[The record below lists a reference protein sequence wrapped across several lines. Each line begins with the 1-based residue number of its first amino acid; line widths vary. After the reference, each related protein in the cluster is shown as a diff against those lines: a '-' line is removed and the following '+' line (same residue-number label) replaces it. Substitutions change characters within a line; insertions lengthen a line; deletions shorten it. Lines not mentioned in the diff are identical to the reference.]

1 MLILYPSA
9 HRPPRPGTERS
20 AARLRLRYKR
30 TLRAAGV
37 PVPVAAIYDTHALA
51 RMVGA
56 IRG

>member
-9 HRPPRPGTERS
+9 HRPPRPGTERA

-30 TLRAAGV
+30 ALRSAGV
-37 PVPVAAIYDTHALA
+37 PVPVAAIYDTYEIA